1 MYYLSGMPTVTAK
14 VSEEAFR
21 KLEKESRRLKTS
33 KSELIRKGL
42 DQLLATGKKESLME
56 RMRDLLGSIEGPEDL
71 SSNPKY
77 LRDYGKSRHH

>member
-1 MYYLSGMPTVTAK
+1 MPTVTAK

-56 RMRDLLGSIEGPEDL
+56 RMSDLLGSAEGPEDL

>member
-1 MYYLSGMPTVTAK
+1 MPTVTAK

-42 DQLLATGKKESLME
+42 DQLLATGKKESLTE
-56 RMRDLLGSIEGPEDL
+56 RMSDLLGSAEGPEDL